1 MCSLLVQRLIQ
12 DFWGVQPGH
21 IASLFLF
28 SARHVSGF
36 LGGGIEK
43 GGKWVLCYC
52 SLPGYELAYFLPLSP
67 HVLVLLKTV

>member
-36 LGGGIEK
+36 GGG
-43 GGKWVLCYC
+43 GG
-52 SLPGYELAYFLPLSP
+52 G
-67 HVLVLLKTV
+67 H